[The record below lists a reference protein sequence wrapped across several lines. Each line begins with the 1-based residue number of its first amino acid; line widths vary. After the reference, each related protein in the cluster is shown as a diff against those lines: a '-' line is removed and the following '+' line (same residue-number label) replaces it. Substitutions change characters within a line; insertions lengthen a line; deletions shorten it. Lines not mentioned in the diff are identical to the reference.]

1 MDAAGLLSYAVSKR
15 LQGHFVV
22 DLLALLDDDTV
33 LQLISGKADSGSAH
47 LFAIHQDTALHD
59 QAAGLAVGSGRPAL
73 TMRVRMPMEP
83 SVRSASVS

>member
-33 LQLISGKADSGSAH
+33 LQLISGKADSGSSD
-47 LFAIHQDTALHD
+47 LFTIHQDTALDRKSTRLNSSH
-59 QAAGLAVGSGRPAL
+59 R
-73 TMRVRMPMEP
+73 T
-83 SVRSASVS
+83 